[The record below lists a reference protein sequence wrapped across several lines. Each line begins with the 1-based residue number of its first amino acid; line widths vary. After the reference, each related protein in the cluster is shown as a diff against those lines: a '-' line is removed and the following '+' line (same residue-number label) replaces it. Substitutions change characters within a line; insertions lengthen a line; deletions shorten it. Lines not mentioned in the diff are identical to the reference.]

1 MSVFKKRAVT
11 MTTNKNPR
19 GVNFHD
25 EILILEKAQLESIR
39 SLALELPD
47 PYKQVLMAVVVD
59 IEEINQDDVT
69 L

>member
-1 MSVFKKRAVT
+1 
-11 MTTNKNPR
+11 MTTNKKPR

>member
-1 MSVFKKRAVT
+1 
-11 MTTNKNPR
+11 MTTNKKPR

-25 EILILEKAQLESIR
+25 EILILEKAQLEKIR
-39 SLALELPD
+39 SVALDLPND
-47 PYKQVLMAVVVD
+47 YKQILVAIVAD

>member
-1 MSVFKKRAVT
+1 
-11 MTTNKNPR
+11 MTTNKKPR

-25 EILILEKAQLESIR
+25 EILILEKAQLEKIR
-39 SLALELPD
+39 SVALDLPND
-47 PYKQVLMAVVVD
+47 YKQILMAIVAD

>member
-1 MSVFKKRAVT
+1 
-11 MTTNKNPR
+11 MTTNKKPR

-25 EILILEKAQLESIR
+25 EILILEKAQLEKIR
-39 SLALELPD
+39 SVALDLPND
-47 PYKQVLMAVVVD
+47 YKQILMAVVAD